1 MGPILGRELLRI
13 SLVHAVALAIWY
25 LQTHTH
31 TLADNFP
38 FFLTFFRALFLKE
51 SPFFPV
57 GKLSPDPSPNP
68 VTVGSL
74 FSTEK
79 SSSVYPERGEL
90 KLTRAGWGGQGE
102 QRKKGCANKGGL
114 PTGCRLE

>member
-51 SPFFPV
+51 SPVFPV
-57 GKLSPDPSPNP
+57 
-68 VTVGSL
+68 
-74 FSTEK
+74 
-79 SSSVYPERGEL
+79 
-90 KLTRAGWGGQGE
+90 GGQGE
-102 QRKKGCANKGGL
+102 QRKKGCAKKGGF